1 MFSPSLTPSGI
12 PAIGAIP
19 WGSHFCQFYST
30 AEELVELLVPFFKA
44 GLERN
49 EQCLWVTEDVL
60 GVSVAKEALRKEVPQ
75 LEAYLQEGRIE
86 ILGHQEWSLRHR
98 HLSAQEKIHAWLGYK
113 EQALARGRDGLRLT
127 GGPCWLEFLEWSD
140 FVTYEAKVNEV
151 FPRHEIISLCSIC
164 LSQCRPEGILDVVR
178 NHQLSLARHEAQWEV
193 LESSTLKKAKEEL
206 FQTNAQ
212 LDLRVRERTAALEAS
227 LQVRNRAEQEALAAV
242 RARDEF
248 LSMASHELKTPL
260 TSLKLQLELVKGAMA
275 GADSALLQRLVS
287 KLRTMERQIQR
298 LQALNGS
305 LLDVATLD
313 GGRMHMDFQWVDLS
327 SLIEEAV
334 ERLAPDFER
343 AGCEVR
349 LEAESEAQ
357 GQWDPMRLDQ
367 VVVNLLSN
375 AAKYGAGKPIHIL
388 LQRNGNRVSL
398 AVKDQG
404 IGISSEAQAR
414 LFRKFERAVPARH
427 YGGLGLG
434 LYISRMLVE
443 AMGGT
448 LQVDSRV
455 GQGSTFTVSLPCG
468 SERHAAVSPEV
479 FQAR

>member
-1 MFSPSLTPSGI
+1 MFSPLLTPSGI

-30 AEELVELLVPFFKA
+30 AGELVELLVPFFKA

-49 EQCLWVTEDVL
+49 EQCLWVTTDVL
-60 GVSVAKEALRKEVPQ
+60 SVEEAKTALRKDVPQ
-75 LEAYLQEGRIE
+75 LEVYLQEGRLE
-86 ILGHQEWSLRHR
+86 IIGHQDWALRHR
-98 HLSAQEKIHAWLGYK
+98 HLRAQEKVHAWLGYK
-113 EQALARGRDGLRLT
+113 EQALARGRDGLRLA
-127 GGPCWLEFLEWSD
+127 GGACWLEDRGGAD
-140 FVTYEAKVNEV
+140 FAAYEAKVNEV
-151 FPRHEIISLCSIC
+151 FPRHEVIALCSVC
-164 LSQCRPEGILDVVR
+164 LSRCRSEGVLDVVR
-178 NHQLSLARHEAQWEV
+178 NHQLTLAKNQGQWEV
-193 LESSTLKKAKEEL
+193 LESATLKQAKEEL
-206 FQTNAQ
+206 FQINAQ

-275 GADSALLQRLVS
+275 GADSALFQRLAP
-287 KLRTMERQIQR
+287 KMRTMERQIQR

-313 GGRMHMDFQWVDLS
+313 GGRMRMDFQWVNLA

-334 ERLAPDFER
+334 ERLDPDFER
-343 AGCEVR
+343 AGCEV
-349 LEAESEAQ
+349 LLHVEGETQ

-388 LQRNGNRVSL
+388 LQRSGNRVSL

-448 LQVDSRV
+448 LQVDSLP
-455 GQGSTFTVSLPCG
+455 GQGATFTVSLPCG
-468 SERHAAVSPEV
+468 LERHASVSPEEL
-479 FQAR
+479 QAR